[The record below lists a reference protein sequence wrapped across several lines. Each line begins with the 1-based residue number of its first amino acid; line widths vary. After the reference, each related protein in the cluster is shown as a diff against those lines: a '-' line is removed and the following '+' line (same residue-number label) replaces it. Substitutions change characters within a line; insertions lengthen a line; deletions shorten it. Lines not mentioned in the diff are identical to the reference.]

1 MQQLKRMNKIIQI
14 ILINQKYF
22 SKLVIMFMKIL
33 RSNKVLINK
42 PQGGFY
48 LMPEFLNKKFNS
60 SSEMCD
66 SILND
71 TGVALLPGSDFGFEQ
86 TKMLARLSF
95 H

>member
-1 MQQLKRMNKIIQI
+1 
-14 ILINQKYF
+14 
-22 SKLVIMFMKIL
+22 MFMNNL
-33 RSNKVLINK
+33 RSNKVLINE

-60 SSEMCD
+60 SADMCD

-71 TGVALLPGSDFGFEQ
+71 TGVALLPGSDFGFDQ

-95 H
+95 TDFDGQKFMSKIEYESKN